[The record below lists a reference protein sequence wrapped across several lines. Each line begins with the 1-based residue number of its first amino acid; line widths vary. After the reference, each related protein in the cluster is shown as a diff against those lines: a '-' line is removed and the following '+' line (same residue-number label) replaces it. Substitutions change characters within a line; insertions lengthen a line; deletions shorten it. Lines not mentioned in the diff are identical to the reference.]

1 MSKHAALLAIALAAC
16 GSPSAKTVSMRVAGS
31 PPNASVTVDDQFV
44 GTLEVVSTRGVAL
57 PPGVHHISVEAAGF
71 LPWDKVVEA
80 REGATPVRL
89 EVRLVPVPD

>member
-1 MSKHAALLAIALAAC
+1 M
-16 GSPSAKTVSMRVAGS
+16 AGS

-57 PPGVHHISVEAAGF
+57 PPGVHHVSVEAAGF

-80 REGATPVRL
+80 REGEAPMKL
-89 EVRLVPVPD
+89 DVRLVPVPD